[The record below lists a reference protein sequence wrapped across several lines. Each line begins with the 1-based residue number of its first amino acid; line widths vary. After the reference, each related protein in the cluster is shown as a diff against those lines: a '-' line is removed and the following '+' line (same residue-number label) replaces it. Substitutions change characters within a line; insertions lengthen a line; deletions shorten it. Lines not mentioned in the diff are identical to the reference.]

1 MATDCKTRYQLFYF
15 PDILPAREVNISMA
29 MYFVQ
34 HGIAVP
40 KDKDPNRPLTPEGRK
55 EIESISSHLQNM
67 GLKVNQ
73 VCHSGKVRAK
83 ETAKI
88 LSAQICDGTTREIPG
103 MTPFD
108 DVIEFTVSL
117 EEDTMYVG
125 HLPHLEKL
133 ISYLVTDD
141 EEANIIK
148 YANGGVASLKHNTTH
163 YYLDWFLKPSICKL
177 D

>member
-1 MATDCKTRYQLFYF
+1 MFCI
-15 PDILPAREVNISMA
+15 PVILPAREVKINMA

-34 HGIAVP
+34 HGSAVP
-40 KDKDPNRPLTPEGRK
+40 KDKDPNRPLTAEGRK
-55 EIESISSHLQNM
+55 EVESISAHLKKV

-73 VCHSGKVRAK
+73 VCHSGKARAR
-83 ETAKI
+83 ETAEI
-88 LSAQICDGTTREIPG
+88 LSVQICDGNIREIPG
-103 MTPFD
+103 LTPFD

-148 YANGGVASLKHNTTH
+148 YENGGVASLKHNTTH
-163 YYLDWFLKPSICKL
+163 YYIDWFLKPSICTL